1 MLRTNVCVVGAG
13 PAGTVAS
20 LFLSKNEVPH
30 ILVDRAM
37 FPREKVCGEF
47 FDGRLQRILNKIEP
61 NFMQNMKEK
70 NIIQDIR
77 RYTYF
82 NTKLEQLTVDTP
94 LNMTARVSA
103 NRYDFDNYLLEEA
116 LKSKYVQYFDN
127 TNISTGKVTAT
138 GVSLSNSTKSFEV
151 EAQTAILATGSNS
164 PLSQKIVPKNRA
176 IGHFLLAARGYY
188 RNIAKPD
195 QQNVAQVY
203 FFRQPFPY
211 YLCLVHLPNNL
222 ATAEVCMLK
231 TIAAKHRVNPESLL
245 LNIVREHAEIK
256 KIFTDATLEGKI
268 KGASLPRASGKQAI
282 SAERILLAGSCS
294 SIINPVTG
302 WGVGHAAFE
311 AMLAVN
317 QYVASAQM
325 NDFSAK
331 AFREYDKKIHGAL
344 GKERLIGRLADWAL
358 MHGSSPV
365 DWMIGCIAS
374 NAWLSRK
381 ASALINSV

>member
-13 PAGTVAS
+13 PAGSVAS
-20 LFLSKNEVPH
+20 LFLSKNKVPH

-47 FDGRLQRILNKIEP
+47 FDGRLQHVLNKIEP

-94 LNMTARVSA
+94 LNRTARVSA

-127 TNISTGKVTAT
+127 TNISTGTVTKA

-164 PLSQKIVPKNRA
+164 PLSQKFVPNNRA

-188 RNIAKPD
+188 RDIAKPD
-195 QQNVAQVY
+195 QQNVTQVY

-222 ATAEVCMLK
+222 ATVEVCMLK
-231 TIAAKHRVNPESLL
+231 TVAAKHRVNPESLL
-245 LNIVREHAEIK
+245 LNVVKEHAEIK

-268 KGASLPRASGKQAI
+268 KGASLPKASGKQAI

-325 NDFSAK
+325 NNFSAK
-331 AFREYDKKIHGAL
+331 AFQEYDKKTHGAL
-344 GKERLIGRLADWAL
+344 GKERLMGRLADWAL
-358 MHGSSPV
+358 MHGSSPL

>member
-13 PAGTVAS
+13 PAGSVAS
-20 LFLSKNEVPH
+20 LFLSKNKVPH
-30 ILVDRAM
+30 VLVDRAM

-47 FDGRLQRILNKIEP
+47 FDGRLQHVLNKIEP

-82 NTKLEQLTVDTP
+82 NAKLDQLTVDTP
-94 LNMTARVSA
+94 LNRTARVSA

-127 TNISTGKVTAT
+127 TNISTGTVTKA

-164 PLSQKIVPKNRA
+164 PLSQKFVPNNRA

-188 RNIAKPD
+188 RDIAKPE
-195 QQNVAQVY
+195 QQNVTQVY

-222 ATAEVCMLK
+222 ATVEVCMLK
-231 TIAAKHRVNPESLL
+231 TVAAKHRVNPESLL
-245 LNIVREHAEIK
+245 LNVVREHAEIK

-268 KGASLPRASGKQAI
+268 KGASLPKASGKQAI

-325 NDFSAK
+325 NDF
-331 AFREYDKKIHGAL
+331 
-344 GKERLIGRLADWAL
+344 
-358 MHGSSPV
+358 
-365 DWMIGCIAS
+365 
-374 NAWLSRK
+374 
-381 ASALINSV
+381 